1 MSPCSLAQSHLEAR
15 LTSTVQGSITTL
27 FSRKHPCPGSGHT
40 QEVVTV
46 RLVGETAASYE
57 RSAPPGPST
66 VLRASWRS
74 LEQFTAPA
82 LGHGEL
88 MAIWRPEREHMTG
101 TEGAAQLLKHTCP
114 ASALAWGLGLGA
126 GSSAS
131 VPFCS
136 QPPHASA
143 LSSKQRK
150 GQTLAGGGERPGK
163 LAECLLWTHPCI
175 PSPLGPGPTDMA
187 LPVWT
192 GSEVSSP

>member
-82 LGHGEL
+82 PGRGEL

-101 TEGAAQLLKHTCP
+101 TEDAAQLLKED
-114 ASALAWGLGLGA
+114 L
-126 GSSAS
+126 
-131 VPFCS
+131 
-136 QPPHASA
+136 
-143 LSSKQRK
+143 
-150 GQTLAGGGERPGK
+150 
-163 LAECLLWTHPCI
+163 
-175 PSPLGPGPTDMA
+175 A
-187 LPVWT
+187 LPVPWP
-192 GSEVSSP
+192 GVWAWELGVLRRSHSVVSPRMPQP